1 MDVKKQLGNY
11 LWLKKNLE
19 LLEDS
24 LKEIDDIFYR
34 GGCDGE
40 KVIAKKER
48 LEDKI
53 NQMVSE
59 CIAAID
65 EIECLIST
73 LSEKEKVLM
82 RLRYIHGYKWEKI
95 CVAMGYEWRNI
106 HRIHSNAIQNLT
118 K

>member
-1 MDVKKQLGNY
+1 MYLNY
-11 LWLKKNLE
+11 LEETEKIAFLKLAHAIAN
-19 LLEDS
+19 S
-24 LKEIDDIFYR
+24 DDEF
-34 GGCDGE
+34 CDNE
-40 KVIAKKER
+40 KIIAKKER

-53 NQMVSE
+53 NQRVSE

-106 HRIHSNAIQNLT
+106 HRIHSNAIQNLN